1 MNELKEGCTRD
12 PKLSGDYNF
21 APRLFYITSPCIT
34 KQIYTKAHQKLPHK
48 RRMGTPGYK
57 PLESL
62 LESDLISSAVDI
74 FAAGSIYVL
83 LLLRKE
89 IFFVQNTPGEGI
101 MELCKLFGAHRVS
114 EVALHLGKTVTI
126 KLNSSTEREMK
137 DLSDTK
143 AEVIFCRLRSTSS
156 ACPERLW
163 FSLCAFDLLKDLLAL
178 SPSRRK
184 TAAGALCHRFFK
196 EPN

>member
-1 MNELKEGCTRD
+1 MSLRRD
-12 PKLSGDYNF
+12 VHVTQSCRVTIILHLS
-21 APRLFYITSPCIT
+21 RLFYITSPCIT

-48 RRMGTPGYK
+48 RRIWTPGYK

-89 IFFVQNTPGEGI
+89 IFFVQNTPGAGI

-126 KLNSSTEREMK
+126 KLNSSSTEREMK

-143 AEVIFCRLRSTSS
+143 EEVIFCRLRSTSS
-156 ACPERLW
+156 
-163 FSLCAFDLLKDLLAL
+163 SLLA
-178 SPSRRK
+178 
-184 TAAGALCHRFFK
+184 
-196 EPN
+196 PNAYGFRYAPLTY